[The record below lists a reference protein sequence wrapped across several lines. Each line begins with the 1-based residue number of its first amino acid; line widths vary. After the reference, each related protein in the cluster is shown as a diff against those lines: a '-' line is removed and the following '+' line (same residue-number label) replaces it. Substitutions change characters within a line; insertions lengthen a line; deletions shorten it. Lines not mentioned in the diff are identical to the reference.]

1 MEKAEVI
8 KAFHLMWDNY
18 PESAMLIDKKRN
30 IIAANK
36 VAPSTGRIEGNKCA
50 LVEPLEQHKGC
61 RAEEAWKNGEAS
73 YRKKVGKLGDVV
85 SFWIPAAGFYMT
97 RINEVLY
104 FVLYDLCK
112 IKKTQN
118 KSASV
123 FSIGTPE
130 WNRTTAHG
138 SGGRCSIH

>member
-8 KAFHLMWDNY
+8 KAFHLMWDIIR
-18 PESAMLIDKKRN
+18 SRQCLLIKMRN

-73 YRKKVGKLGDVV
+73 YRKK
-85 SFWIPAAGFYMT
+85 
-97 RINEVLY
+97 
-104 FVLYDLCK
+104 
-112 IKKTQN
+112 
-118 KSASV
+118 
-123 FSIGTPE
+123 
-130 WNRTTAHG
+130 
-138 SGGRCSIH
+138 GR

>member
-50 LVEPLEQHKGC
+50 LVEPL
-61 RAEEAWKNGEAS
+61 
-73 YRKKVGKLGDVV
+73 
-85 SFWIPAAGFYMT
+85 
-97 RINEVLY
+97 
-104 FVLYDLCK
+104 
-112 IKKTQN
+112 
-118 KSASV
+118 
-123 FSIGTPE
+123 
-130 WNRTTAHG
+130 
-138 SGGRCSIH
+138 

>member
-50 LVEPLEQHKGC
+50 LVEPLDAGQ
-61 RAEEAWKNGEAS
+61 
-73 YRKKVGKLGDVV
+73 KKRGRMVKPVIV
-85 SFWIPAAGFYMT
+85 
-97 RINEVLY
+97 
-104 FVLYDLCK
+104 
-112 IKKTQN
+112 KK
-118 KSASV
+118 SV
-123 FSIGTPE
+123 
-130 WNRTTAHG
+130 N
-138 SGGRCSIH
+138 